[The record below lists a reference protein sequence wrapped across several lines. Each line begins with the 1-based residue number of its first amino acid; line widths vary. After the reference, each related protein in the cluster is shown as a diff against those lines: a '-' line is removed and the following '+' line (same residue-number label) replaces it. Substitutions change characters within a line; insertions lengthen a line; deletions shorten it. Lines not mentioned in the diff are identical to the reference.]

1 MDPTRGGRR
10 RKGQAAG
17 ERGFESGAHHFAHQR
32 RRGVVAAARAPIF
45 GIHDALEHAEVE
57 AQVVGVFELPKGSEQ
72 IDQGDPVFWDD
83 GNGIITGVTGAGLFP
98 VGVATE
104 GAATGAP
111 SVRVRLSGIPVEAV
125 PGT

>member
-1 MDPTRGGRR
+1 MRNYIQPGDVLTLVVPQG
-10 RKGQAAG
+10 
-17 ERGFESGAHHFAHQR
+17 
-32 RRGVVAAARAPIF
+32 GVVSGQPIIVGSIF
-45 GIHDALEHAEVE
+45 GIAAHDALEHAEVE

-83 GNGIITGVTGAGLFP
+83 GNGVITGTGTAGFYL

-104 GAATGAP
+104 GAPTDAAV
-111 SVRVRLSGIPVEAV
+111 VRVRLSGVPVEAV

>member
-1 MDPTRGGRR
+1 MRNYIQRGDVLTLVVPQGGVLSGRPIIV
-10 RKGQAAG
+10 G
-17 ERGFESGAHHFAHQR
+17 S
-32 RRGVVAAARAPIF
+32 IF
-45 GIHDALEHAEVE
+45 GIAAHDALEHAEVE

-72 IDQGDPVFWDD
+72 IDQGDPFFWDD